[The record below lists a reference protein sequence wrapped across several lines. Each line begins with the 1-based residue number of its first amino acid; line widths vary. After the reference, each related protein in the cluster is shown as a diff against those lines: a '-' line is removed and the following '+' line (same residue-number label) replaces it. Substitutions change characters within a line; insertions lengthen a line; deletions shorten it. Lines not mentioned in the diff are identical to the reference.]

1 LRKLIVNDGRRE
13 RELVLV
19 GRIVVGRDPICDVS
33 EADPLLSRRHAE
45 FTTDGNTIVARDL
58 GSRNGIYV
66 NGARVAEQRLR
77 SGDVIQIGHLKVRY
91 VEDSAPLVAA
101 PELADV
107 DATAVIHRTSRES
120 APALPN
126 SPAAVRPVPPP
137 SPKPMPPPAASPD
150 DDRTFVVAPP
160 APKPAARSGSI
171 SGSAAGIAPRST
183 PAAASDPPGPARS
196 VDSNETRVVSPPES
210 RAGAPASALKL
221 PDVPIDP
228 SSQTV
233 VITRTAAKTAPTS
246 RTAATVDPRQVRAM
260 SIAVEAIASF
270 LVTAWTTPAAARAV
284 KALEADLALLAD
296 GKRDALTGSSGIVA
310 PANGLANA
318 LNTLVARLRAAT
330 DELK

>member
-1 LRKLIVNDGRRE
+1 MRKLIVNDGRRE

-137 SPKPMPPPAASPD
+137 SH
-150 DDRTFVVAPP
+150 RNQVRVRV
-160 APKPAARSGSI
+160 RSRGQ
-171 SGSAAGIAPRST
+171 R
-183 PAAASDPPGPARS
+183 
-196 VDSNETRVVSPPES
+196 
-210 RAGAPASALKL
+210 PASRRARHPPRRPILRDRL
-221 PDVPIDP
+221 DPWIRTRPGSCRRLNPVP
-228 SSQTV
+228 V
-233 VITRTAAKTAPTS
+233 LR
-246 RTAATVDPRQVRAM
+246 RQR
-260 SIAVEAIASF
+260 
-270 LVTAWTTPAAARAV
+270 
-284 KALEADLALLAD
+284 
-296 GKRDALTGSSGIVA
+296 
-310 PANGLANA
+310 
-318 LNTLVARLRAAT
+318 
-330 DELK
+330 